1 MHIRRFCKKYGLPIV
16 VAVMLVVTVWKVIQP
31 DAQMEKKS
39 TVDHTLAVIV
49 PFRDRFTNLLLFLP
63 HMHNYLNRKGIP
75 HTFYIINQSDDFR
88 FNRGSLLNIG
98 VKESDLMENHYFE
111 STFSKW
117 TMPLPPTQMIAL
129 HDVDLLPVSDS
140 LNYQHSGKFPH
151 HLIPYWMHPQYYNYP
166 KYIGGAMIISRQ
178 SFNLVNG
185 FSNRYWGW
193 GREDDEFG
201 LRLKEANLNVLYDR
215 KPFTVTSK
223 FQHLHSKLNK
233 RERSPADL
241 QVNVRRDHTSG
252 LNTTK
257 YTVLSRIKSE
267 IANVIAWIINVKLEC
282 DVLVTPNCRSDL

>member
-1 MHIRRFCKKYGLPIV
+1 MLSPFQSTFILIFQIVYISQFFFC
-16 VAVMLVVTVWKVIQP
+16 
-31 DAQMEKKS
+31 
-39 TVDHTLAVIV
+39 
-49 PFRDRFTNLLLFLP
+49 
-63 HMHNYLNRKGIP
+63 
-75 HTFYIINQSDDFR
+75 R

-117 TMPLPPTQMIAL
+117 TMPLPSTQMIAL

-140 LNYQHSGKFPH
+140 LNYQHFGKFPH

-185 FSNRYWGW
+185 FSDRYWGW

-201 LRLKEANLNVLYDR
+201 LRLKEANLNILSDR
-215 KPFTVTSK
+215 KPFTVASK

-241 QVNVRRDHTSG
+241 QGIVRRDHTSG

-282 DVLVTPNCRSDL
+282 DVLITPNCRSDL